1 MEKEHTQTNQPD
13 EVIQTETVIDEQ
25 AWEVIT
31 RLYSGTFKELVER

>member
-1 MEKEHTQTNQPD
+1 MEKDNGQTNQPE

-25 AWEVIT
+25 AWDVIT